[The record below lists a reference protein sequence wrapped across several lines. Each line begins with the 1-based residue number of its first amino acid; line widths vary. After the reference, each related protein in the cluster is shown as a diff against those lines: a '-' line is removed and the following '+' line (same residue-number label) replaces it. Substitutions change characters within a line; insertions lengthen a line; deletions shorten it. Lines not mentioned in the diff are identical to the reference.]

1 MEYVDGETLR
11 KRIAG
16 GRLHDSRGR
25 RHRRPDRVSARR
37 GPCRGNRPPRH
48 QARER
53 DVRPDGFVKVLDFGL
68 AKLAPAAASSAGGE
82 HPRPRSADRRRH
94 RRRDRRLHVPR
105 AGERTAGRLLA
116 PTSGRLVSCSTRWS
130 RGGPR
135 SRGRA
140 AATRLPPSSTASRR
154 RSRASSRTCP
164 RNCSVSSPRRCGRT
178 APIGISPV
186 RTCCSTCTSSRTTC
200 TRRPAPGSSP
210 SATRGVAEQSVLAAQ
225 PPAARSKPA
234 IVIAALTVVLLM
246 GAAAA
251 LWWWTRE
258 MTTELP
264 ALEVV
269 PLTSDAG
276 REESPSFS
284 PDGSQVAYSWDGER
298 QDNRDI
304 YVKLIGAPTPLRL
317 TNDPATTSIPS
328 SRLTAGRSGSC
339 ACRKSAGPT
348 SSHRR
353 SAAASARL
361 PSFRSRSSNRG
372 RRTARTGRRP
382 GCPTAGPSFSAD
394 FACCRSR
401 RVSSAP

>member
-1 MEYVDGETLR
+1 ML
-11 KRIAG
+11 
-16 GRLHDSRGR
+16 
-25 RHRRPDRVSARR
+25 
-37 GPCRGNRPPRH
+37 
-48 QARER
+48 
-53 DVRPDGFVKVLDFGL
+53 RPDGFVKVLDFGL
-68 AKLAPAAASSAGGE
+68 AKLAPAASSAAETTQNGV
-82 HPRPRSADRRRH
+82 HAPTPAPSSAPSPTCRPSRREDSRSTR
-94 RRRDRRLHVPR
+94 
-105 AGERTAGRLLA
+105 A
-116 PTSGRLVSCSTRWS
+116 PTSGRSVWCSTRWS
-130 RGGPR
+130 RGVPVRGAEQQRRACRHSRPR
-135 SRGRA
+135 AGV
-140 AATRLPPSSTASRR
+140 

-178 APIGISPV
+178 APNGISPI
-186 RTCCSTCTSSRTTC
+186 RGPAA
-200 TRRPAPGSSP
+200 RPARAPGRRARAGP
-210 SATRGVAEQSVLAAQ
+210 RRQLALRDEGCGGAERPCGATACE
-225 PPAARSKPA
+225 ARSKPA
-234 IVIAALTVVLLM
+234 LVIAALTVVLLM

-258 MTTELP
+258 TTTGLP
-264 ALEVV
+264 ALDVV

-317 TNDPATTSIPS
+317 TNDPANDLHPVFSPD
-328 SRLTAGRSGSC
+328 GRSIGFVRVSKERWTYVITP
-339 ACRKSAGPT
+339 AIGGGERKVAE
-348 SSHRR
+348 
-353 SAAASARL
+353 L
-361 PSFRSRSSNRG
+361 PQQVVERG